1 MSRST
6 PEMIA
11 SAMVFFSLSI
21 PSLLSKR
28 FSAGRYGEEF
38 EENFAVSTL
47 GNSSNLTD
55 AIRNDAGAELVEPPE
70 DDITITL
77 ELQPEKVIARSIPTL
92 DWRPRSRAD
101 ALPQKPAPAG
111 NSGGSL
117 SYSAQAAEQFSSS
130 CRHRLARNRGALGGG
145 WRSGAMHQWIP
156 EKGSPPPSW
165 SFTRSGSSPRFE
177 HGQG

>member
-1 MSRST
+1 MSKST

-11 SAMVFFSLSI
+11 SATVFLSLSI

-28 FSAGRYGEEF
+28 FSAGLYGEEF

-55 AIRNDAGAELVEPPE
+55 AIGDDAGAELVEPPE
-70 DDITITL
+70 DDITTTL
-77 ELQPEKVIARSIPTL
+77 ELQPEKVVIARPNPTL

-101 ALPQKPAPAG
+101 ALPPKPASAG
-111 NSGGSL
+111 NGGGSL

-130 CRHRLARNRGALGGG
+130 CRHRLARNRGALMLPV
-145 WRSGAMHQWIP
+145 SH
-156 EKGSPPPSW
+156 SPKWARIRIRRPPL
-165 SFTRSGSSPRFE
+165 RLAAHRLE
-177 HGQG
+177 AE